1 MVCLKSSNTADD
13 PVLPIIIKKCDFM
26 KTKKIYI
33 VIFCLGILVSPVMDA
48 QEKSNELPDEVSS
61 DWYKLAAEN
70 ILKKEY
76 DFFKTTKPDT
86 YQTVNQ
92 KNHLGFLVSPDG
104 FSVHNLKNS
113 DKQPSW
119 NIDFTVAGAGRIGT
133 QCSLPANFTISE
145 TSAMIVFCSKSL
157 DIEYINK
164 ANGLRQ
170 NFIVKDKPS
179 GNGELR
185 VQLNWNSSLEA
196 AGSSTDKLV
205 FYTPGNKNDIKLIY
219 DDLKVWDADGTLL
232 NARLQLDKKDNSINI
247 LVDDTEAAY
256 PITIDPLS
264 RTAEW
269 STSADGILPGLLSN
283 LQLQVQT
290 LYGFTVAGLG
300 DVNGDGFDDVSI
312 SAPTMADVITGSGN
326 LTGVG
331 AVFIYLGSPSGL
343 PANPSKVLQP
353 TTAVE
358 GALFGFSVDAGDITG
373 DGKNDIIIGAPMDRY
388 QTSAQGLFG
397 PTTVNVTA
405 GKVYMYRS
413 EDLFSAPNPTP
424 FLEIRL
430 QGTNFFSTGVLG
442 LLLSNVNVNPLFGF
456 SVSVTKD
463 LDGDNKSD
471 IVIGS
476 PAYLGTQ
483 LLSVQSGAAFV
494 YYSTNLSTTSP
505 VKLQTPSPTLL
516 GLPVLPLAN
525 TTGLL
530 FGFSVDCAGDY
541 NNDFY
546 PDLVVGAPAGV
557 DLSSLGGI
565 FTGQFLGGS
574 AYVYYGTGSG
584 VTSSIGVRLQADP
597 SGLLS
602 NAANLFGY
610 DVKGTRNAND
620 QHNGGILIGAPA
632 GSVISNV
639 VGGLRIKAGQVHVF
653 IKKSFS
659 PASPITSDQI
669 ISSPRS
675 SSILSILTG
684 QTINVSLMYGSSI
697 DNMLDV
703 NCDGYGDIIVGEP
716 LSTAVPLIGANVV
729 GGAAYIYLGNP
740 DGTFATTPYWDLTT
754 EVSPL
759 LGVNTTALVGYSVAG
774 AKHVYGTTYGVRSL
788 VGAPSNAL
796 DFGVGLLNLGNTLG
810 TTLDFVFDGNGLGKS
825 YSYPFSDCNLALP
838 VELIEFTGKVVN
850 KTTALKWTSETEVNL
865 NLYELQK
872 SRDGVNFSAIAVV
885 FAKGGQRNNYD
896 YTDMHP
902 FDGTNF
908 YRLQMIDVDGTYE
921 YSKVVMVNFGDIKA
935 NYVTVAPNPVKTSI
949 NLQMTALQQG
959 AYKIE
964 ITNSIGQVQFTKK
977 INITQY
983 NQKEV
988 IPCTASMRTGMY
1000 YLSIYDEKNNRIK
1013 SIGVFVNN
1021 N

>member
-1 MVCLKSSNTADD
+1 
-13 PVLPIIIKKCDFM
+13 M

-33 VIFCLGILVSPVMDA
+33 VIFCLGILVSPVIHA
-48 QEKSNELPDEVSS
+48 QKKSNELPKEASS
-61 DWYKLAAEN
+61 DWYKAAAAN
-70 ILKKEY
+70 IFKKEY
-76 DFFKTTKPDT
+76 DFSKTANPDT
-86 YQTVNQ
+86 YRAVNPENQ
-92 KNHLGFLVSPDG
+92 LGFLITQNG

-113 DKQPSW
+113 DQSKSW
-119 NIDFTVAGAGRIGT
+119 SIDFTIAGAGRAESE
-133 QCSLPANFTISE
+133 CSLPADFRISE
-145 TSAMIVFCSKSL
+145 KSSMLVFCSKSL
-157 DIEYINK
+157 DVEYINK
-164 ANGLRQ
+164 PNGLRQ

-185 VQLNWNSSLEA
+185 IRLSWNSSLEVVEA
-196 AGSSTDKLV
+196 SSDQLV
-205 FYTPGNKNDIKLIY
+205 FYTAGNKNDSKLIY
-219 DDLKVWDADGTLL
+219 DDLKVWDANGTLL
-232 NARLQLDKKDNSINI
+232 NAGLELNNHDNTINI

-269 STSADGILPGLLSN
+269 STSAEGILPGLLNN

-300 DVNGDGFDDVSI
+300 DINGDGFDDVAI
-312 SAPTMADVITGSGN
+312 SAPTMADVITGSGT
-326 LTGVG
+326 LAGVG

-343 PANPSKVLQP
+343 PVNPSKVLQP

-373 DGKNDIIIGAPMDRY
+373 DGKNDIIIGAPLDRY
-388 QTSAQGLFG
+388 QTSAQGLLG
-397 PTTVNVTA
+397 ATTVDVTA

-430 QGTNFFSTGVLG
+430 QGTNFFSTGILGVL
-442 LLLSNVNVNPLFGF
+442 LNNVNVNPLFGF

-463 LDGDNKSD
+463 LNGDNKAD
-471 IVIGS
+471 IVVGC
-476 PAYLGTQ
+476 PAYLGKQ
-483 LLSVQSGAAFV
+483 PLSVQSGAAFV
-494 YYSTNLSTTSP
+494 YYSNNLSTTSP
-505 VKLQTPSPTLL
+505 VQLQTPSPTLL
-516 GLPVLPLAN
+516 GLPLLPLAN

-546 PDLVVGAPAGV
+546 PDLIVGAPAGV

-610 DVKGTRNAND
+610 EVKGTRNAND
-620 QHNGGILIGAPA
+620 QHNGGIVVGAPA

-653 IKKSFS
+653 MKKSFS

-684 QTINVSLMYGSSI
+684 QTINISMMYGSSI

-716 LSTAVPLIGANVV
+716 LSSAVPLIGANVI
-729 GGAAYIYLGNP
+729 GGAAYVYLGNP

-754 EVSPL
+754 EVCPL

-774 AKHVYGTTYGVRSL
+774 AKHVYGSTFGVRSL

-825 YSYPFSDCNLALP
+825 YSYPFADCNFTLP
-838 VELIEFTGKVVN
+838 VELIEFTGKALG
-850 KTTALKWTSETEVNL
+850 KTAVLRWTSEAEVNL
-865 NLYELQK
+865 DVYELQK
-872 SRDGVNFSAIAVV
+872 SRDGINFSAIAIA
-885 FAKGGQRNNYD
+885 FAKGEQRNNYD

-908 YRLQMIDVDGTYE
+908 YRLKMIDTDGSYK
-921 YSKVVMVNFGDIKA
+921 YSKVAIVNFGDVKA
-935 NYVTVAPNPVKTSI
+935 SYVTVAPNPVKTTI
-949 NLQMTALQQG
+949 NLQLTALPQG
-959 AYKIE
+959 VYKIE
-964 ITNSIGQVQFTKK
+964 VTNSIGQVQLTKK
-977 INITQY
+977 ITITQY
-983 NQKEV
+983 DQKEV
-988 IPCTASMRTGMY
+988 IPCTARMITGIY
-1000 YLSIYDEKNNRIK
+1000 YLSVYDEKNDRIK
-1013 SIGVFVNN
+1013 SIGIFVDNN
-1021 N
+1021 

>member
-1 MVCLKSSNTADD
+1 
-13 PVLPIIIKKCDFM
+13 M
-26 KTKKIYI
+26 KTKKICT
-33 VIFCLGILVSPVMDA
+33 VIFCLSILVSPVMHA
-48 QEKSNELPDEVSS
+48 QQKRNELPKEISS
-61 DWYKLAAEN
+61 DWYTIAAEN

-76 DFFKTTKPDT
+76 DFSKTAKPDT
-86 YQTVNQ
+86 YRAANQ
-92 KNHLGFLVSPDG
+92 KNHLGFLINPNG
-104 FSVHNLKNS
+104 FSVYNLQKS
-113 DKQPSW
+113 DEQQSW
-119 NIDFTVAGAGRIGT
+119 SVDFTVSGVARAGT
-133 QCSLPANFTISE
+133 ECSLPANFTVSE
-145 TSAMIVFCSKSL
+145 ESSTIVFCSKSL
-157 DIEYINK
+157 NVEYINK

-179 GNGELR
+179 GHGELKI
-185 VQLNWNSSLEA
+185 QLHWTSSLEA
-196 AGSSTDKLV
+196 MEASFAKLV
-205 FYTPGNKNDIKLIY
+205 FHTPGNINDTKLIY
-219 DDLKVWDADGTLL
+219 DDLKVWDANGTLL
-232 NARLQLDKKDNSINI
+232 NARLQLDKRDKSVNI
-247 LVDDTEAAY
+247 LVNDTEAAY
-256 PITIDPLS
+256 PVTIDPLS

-269 STSADGILPGLLSN
+269 STSADGILPALLNN
-283 LQLQVQT
+283 LQLQVET

-300 DVNGDGFDDVSI
+300 DVNGDGFDDVAI
-312 SAPTMADVITGSGN
+312 SAPGMADVITGSGS
-326 LTGVG
+326 LAAVG

-343 PANPSKVLQP
+343 PVNPSKVLQP

-358 GALFGFSVDAGDITG
+358 GALFGFSIDAGDITG

-388 QTSAQGLFG
+388 QTSAQGLLG
-397 PTTVNVTA
+397 PITVNVTT

-430 QGTNFFSTGVLG
+430 QGTNFFSTGVVG
-442 LLLSNVNVNPLFGF
+442 LLLNNVNTNFLFGF
-456 SVSVTKD
+456 SVSVSKD
-463 LDGDNKSD
+463 LNGDNRSD

-476 PAYLGTQ
+476 PAYLGKQ
-483 LLSVQSGAAFV
+483 PLSVQSGAAFV
-494 YYSTNLSTTSP
+494 YYSNNLSTASP
-505 VKLQTPSPTLL
+505 VQLQTPSPTLL

-557 DLSSLGGI
+557 DLSSLGGV

-574 AYVYYGTGSG
+574 AYIYYGTGSG
-584 VTSSIGVRLQADP
+584 ITSSIGVRLQADP

-620 QHNGGILIGAPA
+620 QHNGGIVIGAPA

-653 IKKSFS
+653 VKKSFS

-729 GGAAYIYLGNP
+729 GGSAYIYLGNP
-740 DGTFATTPYWDLTT
+740 DGTFTTIPYWDLTT

-774 AKHVYGTTYGVRSL
+774 AKHVYGSTFGVRSL

-825 YSYPFSDCNLALP
+825 YSYPFSDCNFTLP
-838 VELIEFTGKVVN
+838 VELIEFTGKAVN
-850 KTTALKWTSETEVNL
+850 KTTALKWTSEAEVNL

-872 SRDGVNFSAIAVV
+872 SRDGVNFSAIAIA
-885 FAKGGQRNNYD
+885 FAKGAQRNNYD

-908 YRLQMIDVDGTYE
+908 YRLKMIDIDGTYT
-921 YSKVVMVNFGDIKA
+921 YSKVVIVDFGDVKA
-935 NYVTVAPNPVKTSI
+935 NYVSVAPNPAKTKI
-949 NLQMTALQQG
+949 NLQMTALPQG
-959 AYKIE
+959 EYKIE
-964 ITNSIGQVQFTKK
+964 VTNSIGQVQLTKK
-977 INITQY
+977 ITITQY
-983 NQKEV
+983 DQKEV
-988 IPCTASMRTGMY
+988 IPCTAGMGTGIY
-1000 YLSIYDEKNNRIK
+1000 YLSVYDEKNNRVK
-1013 SIGVFVNN
+1013 SVGVFVYNN
-1021 N
+1021 

>member
-1 MVCLKSSNTADD
+1 
-13 PVLPIIIKKCDFM
+13 M
-26 KTKKIYI
+26 KTKKIYTAI
-33 VIFCLGILVSPVMDA
+33 LCFGILVSPIMNA
-48 QEKSNELPDEVSS
+48 QKKSNELPKEASS
-61 DWYKLAAEN
+61 DWYKMASEN

-76 DFFKTTKPDT
+76 DFSKTTKVDT

-104 FSVHNLKNS
+104 FSVYNLKNS
-113 DKQPSW
+113 DDQQLW
-119 NIDFTVAGAGRIGT
+119 NVDFTVAGAGRVGT
-133 QCSLPANFTISE
+133 QCTLPSNFTVSE
-145 TSAMIVFCSKSL
+145 KSSAIVFRSKSL
-157 DIEYINK
+157 DVEYVNK
-164 ANGLRQ
+164 SNGLRQ
-170 NFIVKDKPS
+170 NFIVKDRPL

-196 AGSSTDKLV
+196 LESSFDKLV
-205 FYTPGNKNDIKLIY
+205 FYTAGNKNDIKLIY
-219 DDLKVWDADGTLL
+219 DDLKVWDANGTLL
-232 NARLQLDKKDNSINI
+232 HAVLHLDKQDNSINI
-247 LVDDTEAAY
+247 LVDDAEAVY
-256 PITIDPLS
+256 PITIDPLN

-269 STSADGILPGLLSN
+269 STSADGILPGLLTG
-283 LQLQVQT
+283 LQLQVET

-300 DVNGDGFDDVSI
+300 DVNGDGFDDVAI
-312 SAPTMADVITGSGN
+312 SAPSMADVITGSGS
-326 LTGVG
+326 LAGVG

-343 PANPSKVLQP
+343 PTNPSKVLQP

-358 GALFGFSVDAGDITG
+358 GALFGFSVDAGDVTG

-388 QTSAQGLFG
+388 QTSAQGLLG
-397 PTTVNVTA
+397 STTVNVTA
-405 GKVYMYRS
+405 GKVYLYRS

-430 QGTNFFSTGVLG
+430 QGNNFFSTGVAG
-442 LLLSNVNVNPLFGF
+442 LLLNNVTVNPLFGF
-456 SVSVTKD
+456 SVAVTKD
-463 LDGDNKSD
+463 LNGDNKAD

-476 PAYLGTQ
+476 PAYLGKQ
-483 LLSVQSGAAFV
+483 PLSVQSGAAFV
-494 YYSTNLSTTSP
+494 YYSNNLSTISP
-505 VKLQTPSPTLL
+505 VQLQTPSPTLL
-516 GLPVLPLAN
+516 GLPLLPLAN

-574 AYVYYGTGSG
+574 AYVYYSTGSG

-610 DVKGTRNAND
+610 DVKGIRNAND

-632 GSVISNV
+632 GSVVSNV

-653 IKKSFS
+653 MKKSFS
-659 PASPITSDQI
+659 PASPVTSDQI

-729 GGAAYIYLGNP
+729 GGSAYIYLGNP
-740 DGTFATTPYWDLTT
+740 DGTFATSPYWDLTT

-788 VGAPSNAL
+788 VGAPSNSL
-796 DFGVGLLNLGNTLG
+796 DFGIGLLNLGNTLG
-810 TTLDFVFDGNGLGKS
+810 TTFDFVFDGNGLGKS
-825 YSYPFSDCNLALP
+825 YTFPFSDCNLALP
-838 VELIEFTGKVVN
+838 VELIDFTGKAIN
-850 KTTALKWTSETEVNL
+850 KTTALKWTSESEVNL

-872 SRDGVNFSAIAVV
+872 SRDGVNFSAIAIA
-885 FAKGGQRNNYD
+885 FAKGEQRNKYE

-902 FDGTNF
+902 FDGANF
-908 YRLQMIDVDGTYE
+908 YRLKMIDADGTYN
-921 YSKVVMVNFGDIKA
+921 YSKVAIVNFANVKA
-935 NYVTVAPNPVKTSI
+935 SYVTVAPNPVKTTI

-964 ITNSIGQVQFTKK
+964 VTNSIGQVQLTKK
-977 INITQY
+977 INVTQY
-983 NQKEV
+983 NQQEV
-988 IPCTASMRTGMY
+988 IPCTAGMTTGIY

>member
-1 MVCLKSSNTADD
+1 
-13 PVLPIIIKKCDFM
+13 M
-26 KTKKIYI
+26 KTKKFYI
-33 VIFCLGILVSPVMDA
+33 VIFCLGILVSPVMNA
-48 QEKSNELPDEVSS
+48 QKKSNELPGEVSS
-61 DWYKLAAEN
+61 DWYKMATEN

-76 DFFKTTKPDT
+76 DFSKTSNPYT
-86 YQTVNQ
+86 YRTVNQ
-92 KNHLGFLVSPDG
+92 KNHLGFIVSPDG
-104 FSVHNLKNS
+104 FSVYNLKNS
-113 DKQPSW
+113 SKQQSW
-119 NIDFTVAGAGRIGT
+119 KVDFTVAGTGRVGT
-133 QCSLPANFTISE
+133 QCSLPASFTISE
-145 TSAMIVFCSKSL
+145 NSSTIIFSSKSL
-157 DIEYINK
+157 DVEYVNK
-164 ANGLRQ
+164 EKGLRQ
-170 NFIVKDKPS
+170 NFIVKEKPA
-179 GNGELR
+179 GEGKLR

-196 AGSSTDKLV
+196 LESSFDKLV
-205 FYTPGNKNDIKLIY
+205 FYSKGNKNDIKLIY
-219 DDLKVWDADGTLL
+219 DDLKVWDANGTLL
-232 NARLQLDKKDNSINI
+232 QAELKLDEKDNSVNI
-247 LVDDTEAAY
+247 LVDDAEAAY
-256 PITIDPLS
+256 PITIDPLN

-269 STSADGILPGLLSN
+269 STSADGILPALLTN
-283 LQLQVQT
+283 LQLQVET
-290 LYGFTVAGLG
+290 LYGYTVAGLG
-300 DVNGDGFDDVSI
+300 DINGDGFDDVAI
-312 SAPTMADVITGSGN
+312 SAPGMADLITGSGS
-326 LTGVG
+326 LAGVG

-343 PANPSKVLQP
+343 PTNPSKVLQP

-388 QTSAQGLFG
+388 QTSAQGLLG
-397 PTTVNVTA
+397 STTVNVTA
-405 GKVYMYRS
+405 GKVYLYRS

-430 QGTNFFSTGVLG
+430 QGNNFFSTGVAG
-442 LLLSNVNVNPLFGF
+442 LLLNNVNVNFLFGF

-463 LDGDNKSD
+463 LNGDNKSD

-476 PAYLGTQ
+476 PTYLGKQ
-483 LLSVQSGAAFV
+483 PLSVQGGAAFV
-494 YYSTNLSTTSP
+494 YYSNNLSTTLP
-505 VKLQTPSPTLL
+505 VQLETPSPALL
-516 GLPVLPLAN
+516 GLPLLPLAN

-653 IKKSFS
+653 MKKSFS
-659 PASPITSDQI
+659 PASPIISDQI

-684 QTINVSLMYGSSI
+684 QTINVSLMYGASI

-729 GGAAYIYLGNP
+729 GGSAYIYLGNP
-740 DGTFATTPYWDLTT
+740 DGSFATSPHWDLTT

-774 AKHVYGTTYGVRSL
+774 AKHVYGTSYGVRSL

-796 DFGVGLLNLGNTLG
+796 DFGVGLLNLGHTLG

-825 YSYPFSDCNLALP
+825 YSYPFSNCNFTLP
-838 VELIEFTGKVVN
+838 VELIEFSGKAVN
-850 KTTALKWTSETEVNL
+850 KTTALKWTSEAEVNL
-865 NLYELQK
+865 NVYELQK
-872 SRDGVNFSAIAVV
+872 SKDGVNFSAIAIA
-885 FAKGGQRNNYD
+885 FAKGNQRNNYE
-896 YTDMHP
+896 YADMHP

-908 YRLQMIDVDGTYE
+908 YRLKMIDIDGTYT
-921 YSKVVMVNFGDIKA
+921 YSKVVIINFGDIKA
-935 NYVTVAPNPVKTSI
+935 SYVTVAPNPAKTNI
-949 NLQMTALQQG
+949 NLQMTALEQG
-959 AYKIE
+959 AYTVE
-964 ITNSIGQVQFTKK
+964 ITNSIGQVQLAKK
-977 INITQY
+977 INVTQY
-983 NQKEV
+983 NQKET
-988 IPCTASMRTGMY
+988 IPCTAGMNNGIY
-1000 YLSIYDEKNNRIK
+1000 YLSIYDVKNNRIK
-1013 SIGVFVNN
+1013 SIPVFISNN
-1021 N
+1021 